1 MRIITRGYGAG
12 LATPHNVVI
21 RGYGASAAPV
31 VDVVGGSGPGVHR
44 RRRDRDD
51 PAIMA
56 VIKAFL
62 KGL

>member
-12 LATPHNVVI
+12 LSTPRNLVI

-31 VDVVGGSGPGVHR
+31 VDVVGGSGPGRHR
-44 RRRDRDD
+44 PRRDRDD

-56 VIKAFL
+56 MIRAFL
-62 KGL
+62 KVV